1 VIRHATAD
9 DVDQVVA
16 MGMAFL
22 DEVYAEKLTAPPDPA
37 RLRTMAQWL
46 LDDDTTR
53 ALLVSD
59 HDGTLTGMF
68 GLHCYQHPMTGQLT
82 ASEQFWFIT
91 PDRRGKFDGLRLLA
105 AARAWATL
113 AGAATLHLV
122 APGPTV
128 EALYTRL
135 GYRKIESAFVAVL

>member
-1 VIRHATAD
+1 MIRHATVA
-9 DVDQVVA
+9 DVDAIAA
-16 MGMAFL
+16 MGMRFL
-22 DEVYAEKLTAPPDPA
+22 DEIYTEKLTAPPDVE
-37 RLRTMAQWL
+37 RLRAMAHWL
-46 LDDDTTR
+46 LEDDTTR

-68 GLHCYQHPMTGQLT
+68 GLHVYQHPMTGQLT
-82 ASEQFWFIT
+82 ASEQFWFVA
-91 PDRRGKFDGLRLLA
+91 PDRRGKFDGVRLLA

-122 APGPTV
+122 APGPSV
-128 EALYTRL
+128 EDLYTRL